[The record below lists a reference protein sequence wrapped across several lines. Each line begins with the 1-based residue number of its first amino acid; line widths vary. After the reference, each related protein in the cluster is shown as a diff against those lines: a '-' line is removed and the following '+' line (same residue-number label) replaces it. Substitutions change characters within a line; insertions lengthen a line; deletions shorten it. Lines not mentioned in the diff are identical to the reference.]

1 MHICIV
7 MLCLSVAASKP
18 SSHSLRE
25 TPLFFSVSV
34 RPEPVLAN
42 EPDTGYEFLA
52 PDFVVLE
59 SHVHLLDRGLIA
71 HKVTEDKR
79 LTDRFAPLQQVV
91 VERKRRRRG
100 CVRRSAR
107 PFQRLHFLSRAC
119 LGIIQLCCCPLVPK
133 EFDENEEARGVS
145 LFLSPG
151 WA

>member
-42 EPDTGYEFLA
+42 ESDTGYEFLA

-59 SHVHLLDRGLIA
+59 SHVHLL
-71 HKVTEDKR
+71 
-79 LTDRFAPLQQVV
+79 F
-91 VERKRRRRG
+91 
-100 CVRRSAR
+100 RSAR
-107 PFQRLHFLSRAC
+107 FIRQN
-119 LGIIQLCCCPLVPK
+119 G
-133 EFDENEEARGVS
+133 
-145 LFLSPG
+145 LFLSFPYVCPEPVL
-151 WA
+151 AK

>member
-59 SHVHLLDRGLIA
+59 SHVHLLCRQNG
-71 HKVTEDKR
+71 
-79 LTDRFAPLQQVV
+79 
-91 VERKRRRRG
+91 
-100 CVRRSAR
+100 
-107 PFQRLHFLSRAC
+107 
-119 LGIIQLCCCPLVPK
+119 
-133 EFDENEEARGVS
+133 
-145 LFLSPG
+145 LFLSFPYVCPEPVL
-151 WA
+151 AK